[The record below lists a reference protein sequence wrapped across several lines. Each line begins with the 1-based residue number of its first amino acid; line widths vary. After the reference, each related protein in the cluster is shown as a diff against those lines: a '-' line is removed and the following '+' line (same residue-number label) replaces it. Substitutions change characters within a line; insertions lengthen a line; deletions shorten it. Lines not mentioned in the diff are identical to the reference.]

1 MDANEIL
8 MKIALP
14 LGIFIV
20 VGWLVR
26 IFVVPFLVKLTRKT
40 AWKGDDIIIDVLKVY
55 VILWSV
61 LGGLLYISPTLGLK
75 EHHLLW
81 AKDGLLAIFILSVTL
96 AIAKI
101 GGGLT
106 RIPRTGKGTKLPDST
121 ILSNIVK
128 GLIYILGL
136 ILILQAFGV
145 KITPLLTALGVG
157 GLAVAL
163 ALQDTLSNLFA
174 GIQLI
179 ASGKTNMGDFIELE
193 NGKRGFITDI
203 NWRNTTI
210 QTVGN
215 NTVVVPNSTLSNSI
229 IENFF
234 LSDRQI
240 TFYINVGVGYESDLD
255 VVERV
260 SIEEAKK
267 VIAASEGGVSDFEP
281 FVRFY
286 NFGDSS
292 IDLKVFVRVEEY
304 ADQFVITSEL
314 IKQIQKRYQKEGI
327 NIPFPIRTIIQE
339 S

>member
-1 MDANEIL
+1 MDTNEIL

-20 VGWLVR
+20 LGWLLR
-26 IFVVPFLVKLTRKT
+26 TFVVPFLVRLTRKT
-40 AWKGDDIIIDVLKVY
+40 AWEGDDIIIDVLKVY
-55 VILWSV
+55 VMWWSV
-61 LGGLLYISPTLGLK
+61 FGGLLYISPTLGLK
-75 EHHLLW
+75 EHHLSW
-81 AKDGLLAIFILSVTL
+81 AKDGLLAIFILSVT
-96 AIAKI
+96 IAAARI

-106 RIPRTGKGTKLPDST
+106 RIRRSRGNLKLPDST

-128 GLIYILGL
+128 GVIYVLGL

-179 ASGKTNMGDFIELE
+179 ASGKTNVGDFIELE
-193 NGKRGFITDI
+193 NGKRGFITDTT
-203 NWRNTTI
+203 WRNTTI

-229 IENFF
+229 VENFF

-240 TFYINVGVGYESDLD
+240 TFYVNVGVGYESDLAK
-255 VVERV
+255 VEEV
-260 SIEEAKK
+260 SIAEAKK
-267 VIAASEGGVSDFEP
+267 VLAQSEGGVKEFEP

-292 IDLKVFVRVEEY
+292 IDLRVFVRVEEY

-314 IKQIQKRYQKEGI
+314 IKRIHTRYQLEGI
-327 NIPFPIRTIIQE
+327 NIPFPIRTIIQ
-339 S
+339 SS